1 MITPAELF
9 ELEKLLKESFE
20 EYCFD
25 TIHLDTESDV
35 VSITDLKILQL
46 IEITFSKEQY
56 QILNNII
63 HIDINLFKIL
73 QSRYFPQNPTIN
85 ILSVKGK
92 LTSYKIE

>member
-1 MITPAELF
+1 MITHAELF
-9 ELEKLLKESFE
+9 ELETLLKESFE
-20 EYCFD
+20 DYCFN
-25 TIHLDTESDV
+25 TIHLDTESDE

-56 QILNNII
+56 KIINNII
-63 HIDINLFKIL
+63 QIDIHLFKIL

-92 LTSYKIE
+92 LINHSIK

>member
-1 MITPAELF
+1 MITHAELF

-25 TIHLDTESDV
+25 AIHLNTESDE

-56 QILNNII
+56 QISNDII

-73 QSRYFPQNPTIN
+73 QSRYFPQNPTVN
-85 ILSVKGK
+85 IVKVK
-92 LTSYKIE
+92 